1 MLLHDRDYWCIRASG
16 TVAPTIDPGKLIL
29 CKISHRA
36 TFDTENVDALDMNKD
51 DSDKESDKDSEG
63 NYKEKMPEKFESF
76 LQKGN
81 KKVNLK

>member
-1 MLLHDRDYWCIRASG
+1 
-16 TVAPTIDPGKLIL
+16 
-29 CKISHRA
+29 
-36 TFDTENVDALDMNKD
+36 MNKD

-63 NYKEKMPEKFESF
+63 NYKEKMPENFESF